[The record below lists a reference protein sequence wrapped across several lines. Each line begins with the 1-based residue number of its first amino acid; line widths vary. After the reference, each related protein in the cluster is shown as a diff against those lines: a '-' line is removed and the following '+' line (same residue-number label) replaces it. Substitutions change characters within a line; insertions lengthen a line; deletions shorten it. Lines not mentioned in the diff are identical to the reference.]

1 MYYPYKCSACDNEA
15 VIEKPMADCN
25 RDEACEKCGSI
36 MTRVFKLFGI
46 KTADGVNNA
55 IHSR

>member
-1 MYYPYKCSACDNEA
+1 MYYPYKCSDCDNEA

-25 RDEACEKCGSI
+25 RDEACGKCGAV

-46 KTADGVNNA
+46 KTNDGVK
-55 IHSR
+55 